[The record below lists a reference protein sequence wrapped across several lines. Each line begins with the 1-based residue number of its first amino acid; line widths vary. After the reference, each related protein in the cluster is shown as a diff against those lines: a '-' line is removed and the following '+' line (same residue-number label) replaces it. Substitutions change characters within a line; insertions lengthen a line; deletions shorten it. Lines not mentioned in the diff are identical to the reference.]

1 MFNLGSLERFDIC
14 EMYAKSRQL
23 DGLLA
28 KELSY
33 PVLYAKFL
41 DNGKPFDYVMLELKP
56 DGVPHRMF
64 TNYPDAEKYLNSN
77 YEGADC
83 LTFLVLFDSGTGDV
97 LDALIGITTEAGL
110 QDEAQSTEHYLFPCE
125 RYKLVCFASVFYQRW
140 KDTEYAI
147 DLEHDLYKE

>member
-33 PVLYAKFL
+33 PVLHAKFL

-64 TNYPDAEKYLNSN
+64 TNYPDAEKYLISN

-110 QDEAQSTEHYLFPCE
+110 QD
-125 RYKLVCFASVFYQRW
+125 
-140 KDTEYAI
+140 
-147 DLEHDLYKE
+147 